1 MPDHAGHGASGK
13 LTAPIGVAALAGR
26 YRSTARSSGYRACR
40 SGWPFTGGHDRAGA
54 CAPRPRTYRPT
65 GRREQPS
72 TRQATPVFHAL
83 AEGLGDDFRAPRWS
97 GPTVGTKLAVAC
109 LSRVPVDTGGFADL
123 SSLAWHSGDG
133 RWRLARPC
141 CARHRRVRRHRT
153 HRLARHADAFHGRQ
167 PRWDVPA
174 RDQPSHGRA
183 RATGPLRRNR
193 RRRTHLQRRFSGSVF
208 SPTAEISG

>member
-13 LTAPIGVAALAGR
+13 LTAPIGVAALAGDIEALLAHLDIGPVDLVGL
-26 YRSTARSSGYRACR
+26 SL
-40 SGWPFTGGHDRAGA
+40 GGMIALELALRDPERI
-54 CAPRPRTYRPT
+54 
-65 GRREQPS
+65 GRLVVANS
-72 TRQATPVFHAL
+72 FDKTSTPVFHAL
-83 AEGLGDDFRAPRWS
+83 AQGWATIFEHPGS
-97 GPTVGTKLAVAC
+97 GSTVGTKPAVAC
-109 LSRVPVDTGGFADL
+109 LSRVPDDNGGFADL
-123 SSLAWHSGDG
+123 SSPAWHSGDG

-174 RDQPSHGRA
+174 RDEPSHGRA

-193 RRRTHLQRRFSGSVF
+193 RRRTHFQRRFRGSVF
-208 SPTAEISG
+208 SPTAGISG